1 MDLIYWLV
9 HSSSRSGEDDL
20 VKGAGWGGGIV
31 ILASWEQQIILKM
44 WCNIQ
49 VTIYRLQDATSLA
62 TANVQRSVEEKE
74 RDDAELIRD
83 KWT

>member
-9 HSSSRSGEDDL
+9 HSSSRIGEDDL
-20 VKGAGWGGGIV
+20 VKGAGCGIV